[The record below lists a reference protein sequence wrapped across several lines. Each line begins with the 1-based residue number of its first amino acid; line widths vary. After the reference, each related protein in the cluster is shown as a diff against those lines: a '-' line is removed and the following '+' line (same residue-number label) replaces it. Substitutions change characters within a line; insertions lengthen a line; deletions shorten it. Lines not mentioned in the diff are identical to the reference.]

1 MVAFSTED
9 VPEERR
15 VELWEGHNAAALIGL
30 RCTTL
35 DGLPL
40 GATELNVQMDRI
52 RLARVT
58 GTSHT
63 VQRSAELIRSDP
75 ADAVALYFTLVGEAF
90 FYCEDGVRIL
100 HPGQMLACDVDRPF
114 LRGFSHGLQELAVV
128 VPRRLFADI
137 TGMTAVRAPLV
148 VDFAAGGN
156 AHAHAL
162 ATLVGRA
169 VDPAAPVIAA
179 EHTVLDLLE
188 DALHADCQRRADSM
202 PVSNGARLVPRGR
215 PGNGPTASANLTAA
229 RIFIDRRLAD
239 HRLSATRVAAGVGV
253 SARQLSRIFAE
264 QGTSVPQYILGRR
277 LALAHRMLSDAAL
290 LSLPTSE
297 VARRC
302 GLVSSTHFVRA
313 FKDRYGLRPAD
324 LRAPA
329 RSDAAI
335 DGAFPPSQADFGQVE
350 DSPFSVEK

>member
-1 MVAFSTED
+1 MVAFSTAD
-9 VPEERR
+9 VPEEHRI
-15 VELWEGHNAAALIGL
+15 ELWEDHNAAALIGL
-30 RCTTL
+30 RCKTL

-40 GATELNVQMDRI
+40 GATELNVQLDRI

-63 VQRSAELIRSDP
+63 VERSAELIRSDP

-100 HPGQMLACDVDRPF
+100 RPGQMLVCDVDRPF
-114 LRGFSHGLQELAVV
+114 LRGFSQGLQELAVV
-128 VPRRLFADI
+128 VPRELFAHI
-137 TGMTAVRAPLV
+137 TGMTPVRAPLV

-169 VDPAAPVIAA
+169 VDPAAPVSAA

-188 DALHADCQRRADSM
+188 VAL
-202 PVSNGARLVPRGR
+202 
-215 PGNGPTASANLTAA
+215 GNGPTASANLTAA

-239 HRLSATRVAAGVGV
+239 HRLSATWVAAGVGV

-313 FKDRYGLRPAD
+313 FKERYGVRPAD
-324 LRAPA
+324 VRSLA
-329 RSDAAI
+329 RTDTVI
-335 DGAFPPSQADFGQVE
+335 EGVFPPDLPDFGHLRRNGFTA
-350 DSPFSVEK
+350 PR

>member
-1 MVAFSTED
+1 VTQPGEPSSTMVAFSTED

-40 GATELNVQMDRI
+40 GATELNVQVDRI

-63 VQRSAELIRSDP
+63 VERSAELIRSDP

-114 LRGFSHGLQELAVV
+114 LRGFSQGLQELVVV
-128 VPRRLFADI
+128 VPRQLFADI

-169 VDPAAPVIAA
+169 VDPAEPVSAA
-179 EHTVLDLLE
+179 EHTMLDLLE
-188 DALHADCQRRADSM
+188 VAL
-202 PVSNGARLVPRGR
+202 GK
-215 PGNGPTASANLTAA
+215 GPTASANLTAA

-239 HRLSATRVAAGVGV
+239 QGLSATRVAVGVGV
-253 SARQLSRIFAE
+253 SGRQLSRIFAE
-264 QGTSVPQYILGRR
+264 QGTSVPKYILGRR

-290 LSLPTSE
+290 ISLPTSE
-297 VARRC
+297 IARRC
-302 GLVSSTHFVRA
+302 GLVSPTHFVRA
-313 FKDRYGLRPAD
+313 FKERYGVRPAD
-324 LRAPA
+324 LRSQA
-329 RSDAAI
+329 RTDAVL
-335 DGAFPPSQADFGQVE
+335 DGVFPPSQADFGHLRGNRFTTP
-350 DSPFSVEK
+350 S